1 MEGSLTESVQQ
12 LVRPGMATDLYYPDS
27 ETAGKQAFRTSQTT
41 RFTQAF
47 TTTGAGGG
55 VSSFQIPPANGVQDV
70 ICTFTLPTIA
80 DSSNLAV
87 GLGWGYAL
95 IKQISYRYGGS
106 TQYFLSGQQVLQA
119 ALSMCA
125 DGSSRDG
132 LLQLGGSATSG
143 GASPNNGFS
152 VKQSGYVW
160 LPLPHCSP
168 SVVSKPPPFPSD
180 LLTSSIQVTV
190 ELYPLAQI
198 FSCGTSA
205 LANVPIGLS
214 AATFSVQQVILDNQG
229 DCLARRID
237 MTQNALSYP
246 IKWRQQEIP
255 LSLGAQTP
263 ANGDVITVNLTGFAS
278 GEVKEVHAWITDNA
292 ATPTPANST
301 VQNPFAWYALQDVE
315 MSYSGLVYAKAD
327 VNSMQLWNLVNG
339 RIPALVNNS
348 TVVVGSPPTF
358 TPNVS
363 SSWSVLQFGQSYDPI
378 TAHSMYVA
386 GVPILNGIVNLKFK
400 IPPTLGASTYTLHTS
415 YVYNGVLSLSQ
426 GSCGLIL

>member
-27 ETAGKQAFRTSQTT
+27 ETSGKQAFRTSQTT

-70 ICTFTLPTIA
+70 ICTFSLPA
-80 DSSNLAV
+80 GALANLAV
-87 GLGWGYAL
+87 PIGWAYAL
-95 IKQISYRYGGS
+95 IKSVSYRYGGS

-119 ALSMCA
+119 ALSMAA
-125 DGSSRDG
+125 DAGSRDAI
-132 LLQLGGSATSG
+132 LQLGGQAASGAEFATE
-143 GASPNNGFS
+143 
-152 VKQSGYVW
+152 QSGYVW

-180 LLTSSIQVTV
+180 LLTSSIQITV
-190 ELYPLAQI
+190 ELFPLASI
-198 FSCGTSA
+198 FSIGSA
-205 LANVPIGLS
+205 GSLATVPAGLS
-214 AATFSVQQVILDNQG
+214 RAIFAVQQVILDNQG

-246 IKWRQQEIP
+246 CKWRQQEVPIT
-255 LSLGAQTP
+255 LGSQTP
-263 ANGDVITVNLTGFAS
+263 ANQNTISVNLTGFAS
-278 GEVKEVHAWITDNA
+278 GEVKEVHAWCTRDED
-292 ATPTPANST
+292 TPLPAVNT
-301 VQNPFAWYALQDVE
+301 VQNPFNWHALRDVE

-339 RIPALVNNS
+339 RIPALVNKS
-348 TVVVGSPPTF
+348 SVVVGNPPTF
-358 TPNVS
+358 ANDVAT
-363 SSWSVLQFGQSYDPI
+363 WSVLQFGQAFDPI

-400 IPPTLGASTYTLHTS
+400 LSPSAPAGNYTLHTS
-415 YVYNGVLSLSQ
+415 YVYNAVLSLSQ

>member
-55 VSSFQIPPANGVQDV
+55 VSSFQIPAANGIQDIV
-70 ICTFTLPTIA
+70 CTFSLPAGTL
-80 DSSNLAV
+80 SNLAV
-87 GLGWGYAL
+87 PLGWGYAL

-106 TQYFLSGQQVLQA
+106 TQYFLTGQQVLQA
-119 ALSMCA
+119 ALSMSA
-125 DGSSRDG
+125 DAGSRDAI
-132 LLQLGGSATSG
+132 LQLGGQATSD
-143 GASPNNGFS
+143 AGFLTQ
-152 VKQSGYVW
+152 QSAYVW

-168 SVVSKPPPFPSD
+168 SVVSKPPPFPTD
-180 LLTSSIQVTV
+180 LLTSSVQVTV
-190 ELYPLAQI
+190 ELYPLATI
-198 FSCGTSA
+198 FSIGPGGLPAT
-205 LANVPIGLS
+205 VPAGLS
-214 AATFSVQQVILDNQG
+214 AGIFAVQQVIFDNQS
-229 DCLARRID
+229 DALARRID

-246 IKWRQQEIP
+246 CKWRQQEIP
-255 LSLGAQTP
+255 ISLGSQTP
-263 ANGDVITVNLTGFAS
+263 SASQVITTNLTGFAS
-278 GEVKEVHAWITDNA
+278 GEVKEVHAW
-292 ATPTPANST
+292 ATRNEDTPVPAINT
-301 VQNPFAWYALQDVE
+301 VQNPFLWYALQDVE

-327 VNSMQLWNLVNG
+327 ANSMQLWNLVNG

-348 TVVVGSPPTF
+348 TVTVGNPPTF
-358 TPNVS
+358 VAS
-363 SSWSVLQFGQSYDPI
+363 SSTWSVLQFGQAYDPI

-400 IPPTLGASTYTLHTS
+400 LPPSAPAGTYTLHTA
-415 YVYNGVLSLSQ
+415 YVYNAVFSLSQ

>member
-55 VSSFQIPPANGVQDV
+55 VSSFQIPPANGVQDIV
-70 ICTFTLPTIA
+70 CTFALPAGTL
-80 DSSNLAV
+80 SNLAV
-87 GLGWGYAL
+87 PIGWGYAL

-119 ALSMCA
+119 ALAMAA
-125 DGSSRDG
+125 DAGSRDA
-132 LLQLGGSATSG
+132 LLQLGGQATSD
-143 GASPNNGFS
+143 SGFATQQFS
-152 VKQSGYVW
+152 YVW

-190 ELYPLAQI
+190 ELNPLSSI
-198 FSCGTSA
+198 FSFGSSGS
-205 LANVPIGLS
+205 LGSVPSGLS
-214 AATFSVQQVILDNQG
+214 TATFAVQQVIMDNQG

-246 IKWRQQEIP
+246 CKWRQQEVP
-255 LSLGAQTP
+255 VSLGSQTP
-263 ANGDVITVNLTGFAS
+263 SASQVITTNLTGFAS
-278 GEVKEVHAWITDNA
+278 GEVKEIHAWCTRDQD
-292 ATPTPANST
+292 TPPPTVPS
-301 VQNPFAWYALQDVE
+301 VQNPFNWYALQDIE

-327 VNSMQLWNLVNG
+327 ANSGQLWNLVNG

-348 TVVVGSPPTF
+348 LVVAGNPPTF
-358 TPNVS
+358 SASIGST
-363 SSWSVLQFGQSYDPI
+363 WSVLQFGQAFDPI

-400 IPPTLGASTYTLHTS
+400 LPPSAPAGNYTLHTT
-415 YVYNGVLSLSQ
+415 YVYNAVFSLSQ